1 MYASAGR
8 ARDAAS
14 LGIGAP
20 ACQLPRRA
28 IAPSGLYGR
37 ASAGRRPLE
46 WGRTTRSSEGGDR
59 ALYEP
64 YNASMP
70 LTVADLLRTPGLD
83 VRPLAGTA
91 ATANRIRWVHVSEL
105 EDPTPWLKGGELLL
119 TTGMGVGKTPARV
132 ARFYSEVCSG
142 LREDP
147 TIHLQ
152 KTFEADHDEMVMVRD
167 IPLYSLCE
175 HHLVPFVGKAHVDY
189 IPNGKGKITGL
200 SKLARLVDSYARR
213 PQV

>member
-1 MYASAGR
+1 MSMYASAGR

-20 ACQLPRRA
+20 GCQLPRRA
-28 IAPSGLYGR
+28 IAPAGLYGR
-37 ASAGRRPLE
+37 ASVGHRAVGRA
-46 WGRTTRSSEGGDR
+46 RTTRPSEAGNR

-91 ATANRIRWVHVSEL
+91 ATANPIRWVHVSEL

-119 TTGMGVGKTPARV
+119 TTGMGVGKTPARQRAYLNRLQQAELAALGFGTGFSFRSV
-132 ARFYSEVCSG
+132 PRALAEAADRAGFPIFEVPY
-142 LREDP
+142 D
-147 TIHLQ
+147 
-152 KTFEADHDEMVMVRD
+152 
-167 IPLYSLCE
+167 
-175 HHLVPFVGKAHVDY
+175 VPF
-189 IPNGKGKITGL
+189 I
-200 SKLARLVDSYARR
+200 
-213 PQV
+213 